1 MKGERL
7 NLSHLTLV
15 EAHVRELYSNISPV
29 FHYHSLEH
37 TLTVVHATREIG
49 QHESLSEH
57 EQLIAEIAAW
67 FHDVGYARSNVGH
80 EELSS
85 FRSTLVLTRMGVS
98 FDDMELIEGC
108 ILVTQL
114 GAEPKNRMQ
123 AALCDADMYHLTM
136 DDFWLWSGRL
146 RKEWQETQ
154 GLNMTDA
161 EWTLN
166 NIRFMG
172 SVQMR
177 TYYGQK
183 VLLPRIQANILSCK
197 RCWNRAC
204 FRKPE

>member
-67 FHDVGYARSNVGH
+67 FHDVGYAKSNVGH

-85 FRSTLVLTRMGVS
+85 FRSTLVLTRMGIS

-114 GAEPKNRMQ
+114 GSEPKNQ
-123 AALCDADMYHLTM
+123 IQDVLCDADMYHLTM

-146 RKEWQETQ
+146 RREWQETQ
-154 GLNMTDA
+154 GLKMTDA

-172 SVQMR
+172 SVKMR
-177 TYYGQK
+177 TGYGQN
-183 VLLPRIQANILSCK
+183 VLLPRIHANIIKLEEMLESGLFPK
-197 RCWNRAC
+197 A
-204 FRKPE
+204 

>member
-67 FHDVGYARSNVGH
+67 FHDVGYAKSNVGH

-85 FRSTLVLTRMGVS
+85 FRSTLVLTRMGIS

-114 GAEPKNRMQ
+114 GSEPKNHMQ
-123 AALCDADMYHLTM
+123 AVLCDADMYHLTM
-136 DDFWLWSGRL
+136 DDFWLWSARL

-177 TYYGQK
+177 TCYGQK
-183 VLLPRIQANILSCK
+183 VLLPRIQANILKLEEMLESGL
-197 RCWNRAC
+197 
-204 FRKPE
+204 FPEA

>member
-114 GAEPKNRMQ
+114 GSEPKNQMQ
-123 AALCDADMYHLTM
+123 DVLCDADMYHLTM

-146 RKEWQETQ
+146 RREWQETQ
-154 GLNMTDA
+154 GLKMTNA

-172 SVQMR
+172 SVKMR
-177 TYYGQK
+177 TGYGQN
-183 VLLPRIQANILSCK
+183 VLLPRIQANIIKLEEMLESGLFPK
-197 RCWNRAC
+197 A
-204 FRKPE
+204 

>member
-1 MKGERL
+1 MIGERI

-49 QHESLSEH
+49 QHESLTEH
-57 EQLIAEIAAW
+57 EQLIAETAAW

-114 GAEPKNRMQ
+114 GSEPTNQMQ
-123 AALCDADMYHLTM
+123 DVLCDADMYHLTM

-146 RKEWQETQ
+146 RREWQETQ
-154 GLNMTDA
+154 GLKMTNA

-172 SVQMR
+172 SVKMR
-177 TYYGQK
+177 TGYGQN
-183 VLLPRIQANILSCK
+183 VLLPRIQANIIKLEEMLESGLFPK
-197 RCWNRAC
+197 A
-204 FRKPE
+204 

>member
-1 MKGERL
+1 MIGERI

-49 QHESLSEH
+49 QHESLTEH
-57 EQLIAEIAAW
+57 EQLIAETAAW
-67 FHDVGYARSNVGH
+67 FHDVGYARSNVRH

-114 GAEPKNRMQ
+114 GSEPKNQMQ
-123 AALCDADMYHLTM
+123 DVLCDADMYHLTM

-146 RKEWQETQ
+146 RREWQETQ
-154 GLNMTDA
+154 GLKMTNA

-172 SVQMR
+172 SVKMR
-177 TYYGQK
+177 TGYGQN
-183 VLLPRIQANILSCK
+183 VLLPRIQANIIKLEEMLESGLFPK
-197 RCWNRAC
+197 A
-204 FRKPE
+204 